1 MINDIKSIAHAVSL
15 AALSWLFSLLVYEAY
30 TDPTWQYL
38 ASLAMV
44 NFVFMV
50 IFAFSKINDQ
60 KARWIC
66 TMLAI
71 AILFTMLSSVIYYM
85 YQHYIIGPDN
95 WAVNLVLGYYG
106 PLCFS
111 LSLLIMIVSTFND
124 KVMDKIDGLFWP
136 TFARNFRRSFD
147 VWRVHCAKKGAF

>member
-1 MINDIKSIAHAVSL
+1 MIKDIKSIAPAVSL
-15 AALSWLFSLLVYEAY
+15 AALSWLFSLFVYEAY
-30 TDPTWQYL
+30 DDPTWQYL

-50 IFAFSKINDQ
+50 IFAFSKINEQ

-66 TMLAI
+66 TLLAI
-71 AILFTMLSSVIYYM
+71 AIFFTVISSVVYYM
-85 YQHYIIGPDN
+85 YQNFIIGPDN
-95 WAVNLVLGYYG
+95 LAVSLILGYYG

-124 KVMDKIDGLFWP
+124 KVMDKIDGLLWP
-136 TFARNFRRSFD
+136 PFASNFRRSFD
-147 VWRVHCAKKGAF
+147 VWRVHRAKKGAF